1 MRFDRPNFSFLV
13 LFLLVGAILCSAL
26 GVLIVRFIPQFA
38 IITQNLTGPIGFNL
52 EIISFSLTLNLS
64 AIIGL
69 ILGFI
74 VFRKV

>member
-1 MRFDRPNFSFLV
+1 MRVEKASISFLI

-26 GVLIVRFIPQFA
+26 GVLIVKFIPQLG
-38 IITQNLTGPIGFNL
+38 IITQNLTGPVGFNL

-64 AIIGL
+64 AIVGIV
-69 ILGFI
+69 LGYI